1 MCLDGQTEAYITRLK
16 ERADAEGL
24 LVDMTAL
31 VEIIEKETIPLLE
44 KEYQVLVNKAKAKF
58 PIRNA
63 KSVKERKNW
72 GPTTTPAVEKA
83 VAKWSDGADKVA
95 AQLLLSELSS
105 TYTAIAEKKQETAD
119 MKAKL
124 KTLEKDI
131 EHFASEDGERG
142 FFEERLRNTL
152 GKSSTEGGLAIDL
165 RKYHGG
171 DEILGRDG
179 AKMCKRIDN
188 GGSEVPIPLRR
199 YAFDVLFTATR
210 TGLRR
215 MFAEWS
221 EIQRVMRITRFLC
234 EEEIKFLETKPA
246 EFVRFVRTILG
257 IGKSKKLHEIEAHL
271 GEFARRNKCVYVFQ

>member
-1 MCLDGQTEAYITRLK
+1 
-16 ERADAEGL
+16 
-24 LVDMTAL
+24 
-31 VEIIEKETIPLLE
+31 
-44 KEYQVLVNKAKAKF
+44 
-58 PIRNA
+58 
-63 KSVKERKNW
+63 
-72 GPTTTPAVEKA
+72 
-83 VAKWSDGADKVA
+83 
-95 AQLLLSELSS
+95 
-105 TYTAIAEKKQETAD
+105 

-131 EHFASEDGERG
+131 EDFASEDGERG
-142 FFEERLRNTL
+142 FFEERLRSTL

-188 GGSEVPIPLRR
+188 GGSEVPIRLRR

-210 TGLRR
+210 TGLEEKKTDVAQEKVQKAETDMENLRR

-246 EFVRFVRTILG
+246 EFVRLVRTILG

-271 GEFARRNKCVYVFQ
+271 GEFARRNKCVYVLSEENGESKHAEFNMRNRVYYRIQNMRQRMAVMTEMERFANSDIADEAGSLLKALKQERKRGKYKPRKKK